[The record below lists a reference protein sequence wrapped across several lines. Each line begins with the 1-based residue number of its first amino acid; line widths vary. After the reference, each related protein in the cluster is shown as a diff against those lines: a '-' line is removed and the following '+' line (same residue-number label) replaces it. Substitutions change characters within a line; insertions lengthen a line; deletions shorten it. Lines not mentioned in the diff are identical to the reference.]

1 MFERYTERARRVLF
15 FARYEA
21 SQLGSISIETE
32 HLLLGLIREGKGLT
46 SRIFARSH
54 LSLESIR
61 KEIEGRTV
69 FREKVSTSVEIP
81 FSAETKRVLQ
91 FAAEEADRLLHNYI
105 GTEHLLLGILRE
117 ERSVAAT
124 ILMEKGMRLNT
135 VREDI
140 VALLNEKTTL
150 TRVKETPLLAE
161 FSRDLTEAAMKN
173 QLDPLVGRHIE
184 IERVQ
189 QVLCRRTKNNAVLIG
204 EPGVGKT
211 AIVEGL
217 AQKIVYGDVPH
228 FLADKR
234 LLALDIS
241 LIVAGTKYRGQF
253 EERLK
258 AIMKELTENPN
269 IIVFIDEL
277 HTLVGAG
284 SAEGSLDAA
293 NILKPALSR
302 GEIRCIGA
310 TTPSEYRKYIEKDRS
325 LERRFQAIK
334 VDPPNER
341 ETIEVLMGVKDRY
354 ETFHHVEYT
363 TEAIEAA
370 VYQSSRYIT
379 DRFLPDKAIDL
390 VDEAGARAKLRE
402 AGYSEEFG
410 EINRSI
416 RVAVEQMETAVSE
429 KNFEKA
435 QFYREQ
441 EVQAREN
448 LQFVREKFDVKS
460 STRRVVVGKGEIDEV
475 VSKWTGVPLTS
486 INQDEGDKLL
496 HMEDALHNRVISQDA
511 AISALSRAIRRS
523 RAGLKSPNRP
533 VGSFIFLGPTGVG
546 KTELAR
552 AIANFL
558 FGSDHALIRFDMS
571 EYMEKHS
578 VSKLIGSPP
587 GYVGHEEGGQL
598 TEKVKRNPYS
608 VVLLDEV
615 EKAHPDLFN
624 ILLQVFEDGHLTDG
638 LGNRVNFKNTII
650 IMTSNIGARFIQK
663 KASLGFQSADSGVIS
678 PQRQRHGARRG
689 EEDVQPGVH
698 QPHRRDHRLRGAL
711 GRRPP
716 DHHQAAREAGERQPG
731 RPPAPPRARAG
742 SHRLDHRADVQGSLV
757 RRPSAAPRDPALY
770 RGSAVRGAHPRAPQG
785 GRHPGV
791 PRCGEP
797 GVPSGR
803 RDRERPPA
811 GLTRLRMGGPCHG
824 YGAASARPLG
834 SLARL
839 RSSKLM
845 AWPLPG
851 PSVRAAAGR
860 SQPPIMRVF
869 ALLLVALAAAG
880 EVRAQTPPA
889 GTPVRP
895 GPVRRRRA
903 IFPRRSAARPSRRPA
918 GCPRPA
924 PARSSTRSCSASRS
938 RAEAP

>member
-46 SRIFARSH
+46 SRLFARSH
-54 LSLESIR
+54 LSLETIR
-61 KEIEGRTV
+61 KEIEGRSV

-124 ILMEKGMRLNT
+124 ILMEKGMRLHA

-140 VALLNEKTTL
+140 VQLLNEKSTQA
-150 TRVKETPLLAE
+150 RVKETPLLAE
-161 FSRDLTEAAMKN
+161 FSRDLTDAAMKN
-173 QLDPLVGRHIE
+173 QLDPLVGRSYE

-234 LLALDIS
+234 ILALDIS

-258 AIMKELTENPN
+258 AIMKELVESPN

-310 TTPSEYRKYIEKDRS
+310 TTPAEYRKYIEKDRS
-325 LERRFQAIK
+325 LERRFQSIK
-334 VDPPNER
+334 VDPPAEK
-341 ETIEVLMGVKDRY
+341 ETIGILLGVKERY
-354 ETFHHVEYT
+354 EQFHHVEYT
-363 TEAIEAA
+363 PEAIEAA

-390 VDEAGARAKLRE
+390 LDEAGARAKLRE
-402 AGYSEEFG
+402 ASFSDEFG

-416 RVAVEQMETAVSE
+416 RVAVEQMETAVSQ
-429 KNFEKA
+429 KDFEKA
-435 QFYREQ
+435 QFYKEQ
-441 EVQAREN
+441 EASARES

-460 STRRVVVGKGEIDEV
+460 SARKVEVTRHDIDEV

-486 INQDEGDKLL
+486 INQDESDKLL
-496 HMEDALHNRVISQDA
+496 RMEADLHRRVVSQEQ
-511 AISALSRAIRRS
+511 AISAVSRAIRRS
-523 RAGLKSPNRP
+523 RAGLKAPTRP
-533 VGSFIFLGPTGVG
+533 VGSFVFLGPTGVG

-552 AIANFL
+552 ALAQFL

-608 VVLLDEV
+608 VVLLDEI
-615 EKAHPDLFN
+615 EKAHPDIFN

-663 KASLGFQSADSGVIS
+663 KAAMGFQSGDAAESAKSVNEMVL
-678 PQRQRHGARRG
+678 G
-689 EEDVQPGVH
+689 EVKRTFNPEFINRIDELIVF
-698 QPHRRDHRLRGAL
+698 DAL
-711 GRRPP
+711 GDDDLRRI
-716 DHHQAAREAGERQPG
+716 
-731 RPPAPPRARAG
+731 
-742 SHRLDHRADVQGSLV
+742 
-757 RRPSAAPRDPALY
+757 
-770 RGSAVRGAHPRAPQG
+770 
-785 GRHPGV
+785 
-791 PRCGEP
+791 
-797 GVPSGR
+797 
-803 RDRERPPA
+803 
-811 GLTRLRMGGPCHG
+811 TRLLVDQLNANLADRRMSIRVTPEVIDWIIEATCKDRS
-824 YGAASARPLG
+824 YGARPL
-834 SLARL
+834 
-839 RSSKLM
+839 
-845 AWPLPG
+845 
-851 PSVRAAAGR
+851 
-860 SQPPIMRVF
+860 
-869 ALLLVALAAAG
+869 
-880 EVRAQTPPA
+880 
-889 GTPVRP
+889 
-895 GPVRRRRA
+895 RRA
-903 IFPRRSAARPSRRPA
+903 IQRYIEDPLSEELIRGKLGEGDVEVYLDGGQIAYRPA
-918 GCPRPA
+918 AELVGDA
-924 PARSSTRSCSASRS
+924 QSS
-938 RAEAP
+938 

>member
-173 QLDPLVGRHIE
+173 VLDPLVGRHVE
-184 IERVQ
+184 LERVQ

-217 AQKIVYGDVPH
+217 AQKVVYGDVPH

-234 LLALDIS
+234 ILALDIS

-310 TTPSEYRKYIEKDRS
+310 TTPAEYRKYIEKDRS
-325 LERRFQAIK
+325 LERRFQAVK
-334 VDPPNER
+334 VDPPSEK

-354 ETFHHVEYT
+354 EQFHHVEYT
-363 TEAIEAA
+363 NDAIEAA

-402 AGYSEEFG
+402 AGFNSEEFG

-416 RVAVEQMETAVSE
+416 RVNIEQMESALNE

-435 QFYREQ
+435 QYHREQ
-441 EVQAREN
+441 EIQAREN
-448 LQFVREKFDVKS
+448 LQFVREKFDVK
-460 STRRVVVGKGEIDEV
+460 TNNRKVTVDKGDIDEV

-496 HMEDALHNRVISQDA
+496 HMEEALHNRVISQEK

-523 RAGLKSPNRP
+523 RAGLKNPNRP
-533 VGSFIFLGPTGVG
+533 VGSFVFLGPTGVG

-552 AIANFL
+552 ALANFL

-608 VVLLDEV
+608 VVLLDEI

-663 KASLGFQSADSGVIS
+663 KAGLGFQTADTSAIS
-678 PQRQRHGARRG
+678 RSVNDMVLG
-689 EEDVQPGVH
+689 EVRKTFNPEFINRIDEIIVFEALSDDDL
-698 QPHRRDHRLRGAL
+698 RTIMRLLVKQLNDNLVDRKI
-711 GRRPP
+711 
-716 DHHQAAREAGERQPG
+716 
-731 RPPAPPRARAG
+731 
-742 SHRLDHRADVQGSLV
+742 RLELATEVVDWIIEQT
-757 RRPSAAPRDPALY
+757 
-770 RGSAVRGAHPRAPQG
+770 
-785 GRHPGV
+785 
-791 PRCGEP
+791 CK
-797 GVPSGR
+797 
-803 RDRERPPA
+803 DRS
-811 GLTRLRMGGPCHG
+811 
-824 YGAASARPLG
+824 YGARPL
-834 SLARL
+834 
-839 RSSKLM
+839 
-845 AWPLPG
+845 
-851 PSVRAAAGR
+851 
-860 SQPPIMRVF
+860 
-869 ALLLVALAAAG
+869 
-880 EVRAQTPPA
+880 
-889 GTPVRP
+889 
-895 GPVRRRRA
+895 RRA
-903 IFPRRSAARPSRRPA
+903 IQRYIEDPLSEELIRGHLKGGDIDVYLDGSSLAYRPA
-918 GCPRPA
+918 GQTQEGR
-924 PARSSTRSCSASRS
+924 RLV
-938 RAEAP
+938 

>member
-161 FSRDLTEAAMKN
+161 FSRDLSDAAMKN

-184 IERVQ
+184 LERVQ

-217 AQKIVYGDVPH
+217 AQKIVYGVVPH

-234 LLALDIS
+234 ILALDIS

-310 TTPSEYRKYIEKDRS
+310 TTPAEYRKYIEKDRS
-325 LERRFQAIK
+325 LERRFQAVK
-334 VDPPNER
+334 VDPPSER

-354 ETFHHVEYT
+354 EQFHHVEYT
-363 TEAIEAA
+363 SEAIEAA
-370 VYQSSRYIT
+370 VYQSNRYIT

-402 AGYSEEFG
+402 AGYSSEEFG

-416 RVAVEQMETAVSE
+416 RVAVEQMENAVSE

-448 LQFVREKFDVKS
+448 LQFVREKFDVKTN
-460 STRRVVVGKGEIDEV
+460 TRKVTVGKTDIDEV

-496 HMEDALHNRVISQDA
+496 RMEEELHRRVISQEK
-511 AISALSRAIRRS
+511 AISALARAIRRS
-523 RAGLKSPNRP
+523 RAGLKNPNRP
-533 VGSFIFLGPTGVG
+533 VGSFVFLGPTGVG

-552 AIANFL
+552 ALANFL

-608 VVLLDEV
+608 VVLLDEI

-663 KASLGFQSADSGVIS
+663 KASLGFQSTDASAIS
-678 PQRQRHGARRG
+678 RSVNDMVLG
-689 EEDVQPGVH
+689 EVRKTFNPEFINRIDEIIVFEALS
-698 QPHRRDHRLRGAL
+698 DDDLRTI
-711 GRRPP
+711 
-716 DHHQAAREAGERQPG
+716 
-731 RPPAPPRARAG
+731 
-742 SHRLDHRADVQGSLV
+742 
-757 RRPSAAPRDPALY
+757 
-770 RGSAVRGAHPRAPQG
+770 
-785 GRHPGV
+785 
-791 PRCGEP
+791 
-797 GVPSGR
+797 
-803 RDRERPPA
+803 
-811 GLTRLRMGGPCHG
+811 TRLLVKQLNDNLIDRKIRLELASEVVDWIIEQTCKDRS
-824 YGAASARPLG
+824 YGARPLRRAIQRYIEDPLSEELIRGHLKGGEIEVYLDGG
-834 SLARL
+834 SLAY
-839 RSSKLM
+839 
-845 AWPLPG
+845 
-851 PSVRAAAGR
+851 
-860 SQPPIMRVF
+860 
-869 ALLLVALAAAG
+869 
-880 EVRAQTPPA
+880 
-889 GTPVRP
+889 
-895 GPVRRRRA
+895 
-903 IFPRRSAARPSRRPA
+903 RPA
-918 GCPRPA
+918 GQPQEGRRLA
-924 PARSSTRSCSASRS
+924 
-938 RAEAP
+938 

>member
-21 SQLGSISIETE
+21 SQLGSVTIETE

-54 LSLESIR
+54 LSLEHIR
-61 KEIEGRTV
+61 KEIEGRTI

-81 FSAETKRVLQ
+81 FSTETKRVLQ

-105 GTEHLLLGILRE
+105 GTEHLLLGLLRE
-117 ERSVAAT
+117 ERSVAAL
-124 ILMEKGMRLNT
+124 ILIEKGMRLSS
-135 VREDI
+135 VRED
-140 VALLNEKTTL
+140 VVQLLNEKTTL

-161 FSRDLTEAAMKN
+161 FSRDLTEAVVKN
-173 QLDPLVGRHIE
+173 QLDPLVGREHE
-184 IERVQ
+184 VERVQ

-217 AQKIVYGDVPH
+217 AQKIVCGDVPH

-234 LLALDIS
+234 LLALDLS

-258 AIMKELTENPN
+258 AILKELIDNPN

-310 TTPSEYRKYIEKDRS
+310 TTPAEYRKYIERDRS

-334 VDPPNER
+334 VDPPTEL
-341 ETIEVLMGVKDRY
+341 ETIEILLGVKDRY
-354 ETFHHVEYT
+354 ESFHHVEYT
-363 TEAIEAA
+363 REAIEAA

-390 VDEAGARAKLRE
+390 VDEAGARAKLRD
-402 AGYSEEFG
+402 AGYSDELG

-416 RVAVEQMETAVSE
+416 RVAVEQMESALSRRD
-429 KNFEKA
+429 FERA
-435 QFYREQ
+435 QFYRDQ
-441 EVQAREN
+441 EALAREN
-448 LQFVREKFDVKS
+448 LQFVRERFDVRPNA
-460 STRRVVVGKGEIDEV
+460 RRIVVGKQEIDEV
-475 VSKWTGVPLTS
+475 VSKWTGVPLSS

-496 HMEDALHNRVISQDA
+496 HMEEALHRRVISQEK

-523 RAGLKSPNRP
+523 RAGLKNPNRP

-552 AIANFL
+552 ALASFL
-558 FGSDHALIRFDMS
+558 FGSDNALIRFDMS

-608 VVLLDEV
+608 VVLFDEI
-615 EKAHPDLFN
+615 EKAHPDIFN

-638 LGNRVNFKNTII
+638 LGNRVNFKNAIV

-663 KASLGFQSADSGVIS
+663 KGAVGFQSSGASEINKSVSDMVLSEVKRTFNPEFINRVDEIIVFDALSDDDLRRILGLLVDELNANLVDRRLHVALDGEVIDWIIN
-678 PQRQRHGARRG
+678 AT
-689 EEDVQPGVH
+689 
-698 QPHRRDHRLRGAL
+698 
-711 GRRPP
+711 
-716 DHHQAAREAGERQPG
+716 
-731 RPPAPPRARAG
+731 
-742 SHRLDHRADVQGSLV
+742 
-757 RRPSAAPRDPALY
+757 
-770 RGSAVRGAHPRAPQG
+770 
-785 GRHPGV
+785 
-791 PRCGEP
+791 CK
-797 GVPSGR
+797 
-803 RDRERPPA
+803 DRS
-811 GLTRLRMGGPCHG
+811 
-824 YGAASARPLG
+824 YGARPLRRAIQRYVEDPLSEELIRG
-834 SLARL
+834 H
-839 RSSKLM
+839 
-845 AWPLPG
+845 LPG
-851 PSVRAAAGR
+851 GDIEVYLDGGILAYRPAGAAAGHR
-860 SQPPIMRVF
+860 
-869 ALLLVALAAAG
+869 LA
-880 EVRAQTPPA
+880 
-889 GTPVRP
+889 
-895 GPVRRRRA
+895 
-903 IFPRRSAARPSRRPA
+903 
-918 GCPRPA
+918 
-924 PARSSTRSCSASRS
+924 
-938 RAEAP
+938 